1 MAYVLRNTS
10 LSGVVVYTWTKYC
23 IVSYLSLCVDSI
35 YQSNLLMVFVAA
47 DTTVGGTVIMVSPLV
62 LHDKH

>member
-23 IVSYLSLCVDSI
+23 IVSYLSLCMDSI

-47 DTTVGGTVIMVSPLV
+47 DTTVGGNNGVTIGPA
-62 LHDKH
+62 